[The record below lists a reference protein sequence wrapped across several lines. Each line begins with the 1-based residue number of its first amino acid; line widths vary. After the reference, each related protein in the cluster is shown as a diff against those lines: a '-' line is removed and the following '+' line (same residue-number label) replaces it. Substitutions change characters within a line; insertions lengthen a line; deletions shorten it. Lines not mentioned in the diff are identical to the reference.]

1 MLPLPFVAHF
11 ETMETGNHLHEHV
24 EALRNNKRHRN
35 MTTQQQYLT
44 ANELAETLKVTPRTI
59 YNLTKS
65 GMPCFNAGVSPRRT
79 HRSAPRY
86 ELAKVQAWLEERT
99 QKGGDA

>member
-1 MLPLPFVAHF
+1 
-11 ETMETGNHLHEHV
+11 
-24 EALRNNKRHRN
+24 

-99 QKGGDA
+99 QKGGHA